1 MERAGNLPHAQYR
14 RFDGMREFEALF
26 DDMIAQT
33 QSVIRVFDKALSREY
48 NSPRRY
54 EALRQ
59 FLLASRSNRLMIVLH
74 ETDPIERQCPRVI
87 DLARQFSSAVK
98 IHQTLRPARH
108 VYDPFVIFDATH
120 YLHRFHYDHLRAAQG
135 MNDIIGT
142 QQLLD
147 RFTEI
152 WEASA
157 PAISSDTTGL

>member
-1 MERAGNLPHAQYR
+1 
-14 RFDGMREFEALF
+14 MREFEALY

>member
-14 RFDGMREFEALF
+14 RFEGMREYEALL
-26 DDMIAQT
+26 DGMIPQT
-33 QSVIRVFDKALSREY
+33 QGVIRVFDKALSREY
-48 NSPRRY
+48 NSPHRY
-54 EALRQ
+54 GALRQ

-74 ETDPIERQCPRVI
+74 ETDPIDRQCPRVI
-87 DLARQFSSAVK
+87 DLARHFSSAVK
-98 IHQTLRPARH
+98 IRQTLRPARH

-135 MNDIIGT
+135 MNDVIGA

-147 RFTEI
+147 RFAEI

-157 PAISSDTTGL
+157 AAVFADKTGL

>member
-1 MERAGNLPHAQYR
+1 MKRAGNLPHAQYR
-14 RFDGMREFEALF
+14 RFEGMREFEALL
-26 DDMIAQT
+26 DDMIGQT

-48 NSPRRY
+48 NSPRRH

-74 ETDPIERQCPRVI
+74 ETDPIERQCPRVL
-87 DLARQFSSAVK
+87 DLARHFSSAVK

-135 MNDIIGT
+135 MNDVIGA

-147 RFTEI
+147 RFAEI

-157 PAISSDTTGL
+157 PAIFADKTGL

>member
-157 PAISSDTTGL
+157 PAISSDKTGL

>member
-14 RFDGMREFEALF
+14 RFDGMREFEALY

>member
-14 RFDGMREFEALF
+14 RFEGMREYEALL
-26 DDMIAQT
+26 DGMIPQT
-33 QSVIRVFDKALSREY
+33 QGVIRVFDKALSREY
-48 NSPRRY
+48 NSPHRY

-74 ETDPIERQCPRVI
+74 ETDPIDRQCPRVI
-87 DLARQFSSAVK
+87 DLARHFSSAVK
-98 IHQTLRPARH
+98 IRQTLRPARH

-120 YLHRFHYDHLRAAQG
+120 YLHRFHHDHLRAAQG
-135 MNDIIGT
+135 MNDVIGT

-147 RFTEI
+147 RFAEI

-157 PAISSDTTGL
+157 AAVFADKTGL